1 MSHQHYYQTLGQ
13 LLQVSDVERRTVVC
27 GAHTGSE
34 ALFQNGTLVASLGSA
49 TDGWDSDEVLRE
61 QLSSPLEVVIFGGGH
76 VGLEL
81 AHLCVRLGLRHTIV
95 DDRVEFCNRERFG
108 EATLLCLPFEEVF
121 AQDRGWNRPIFI
133 IVTRGHDHDRLCLEH
148 CLAMNH
154 RYLGMIGSRTKVAQ
168 TFAHLKD
175 RGFSPSQLDTVHAP
189 IGLKIGAVTAS
200 EIALSIMAEVV
211 SSYRSG
217 AQQVVRLDSALLA
230 LQAHNRHIAVRVI
243 GKSGSAPAEVGF
255 TLALFEDGSTAGT
268 IGGGVVEALA
278 IEEAKWMAS
287 DGSIVDHTTHFDL
300 SAGEA
305 ASIGMVCGG
314 KIEVLFQRR

>member
-1 MSHQHYYQTLGQ
+1 MSHQHYYQTLQQ
-13 LLQVSDVERRTVVC
+13 LLRIRDVERRTVVR
-27 GAHTGSE
+27 GVHTGCE
-34 ALFQNGTLVASLGSA
+34 ALFQNGELIASLGSA
-49 TDGWDSDEVLRE
+49 TINWDDDELLTE

-95 DDRVEFCNRERFG
+95 DDRSEFCNQERFAH
-108 EATLLCLPFEEVF
+108 ATLLCLPFFEVF
-121 AQDRGWNRPIFI
+121 AKERGWTRPIFI

-154 RYLGMIGSRTKVAQ
+154 RYIGMIGSRTKVAH
-168 TFAHLKD
+168 TFARL
-175 RGFSPSQLDTVHAP
+175 REQGVSQTQLDTVHAP

-211 SSYRSG
+211 ASYRSG
-217 AQQVVRLDSALLA
+217 AQVVRLDGTLLA
-230 LQAHNRHIAVRVI
+230 LQGQRAHIAVRVI
-243 GKSGSAPAEVGF
+243 SKSGSAPAEVGF
-255 TLALFEDGSTAGT
+255 TLALFEDGSTEGT
-268 IGGGVVEALA
+268 IGGGMVEALA
-278 IEEAKWMAS
+278 IEEAKRMAS
-287 DGSIVDHTTHFDL
+287 DDRIADHTSRFDL
-300 SAGEA
+300 STGEA